1 MTTDASEGVS
11 DGRTTASEVADQASV
26 VKKGIESGDNVSEEL
41 NPGSASSVRLRS
53 GWGR

>member
-41 NPGSASSVRLRS
+41 GSARLS
-53 GWGR
+53 KAAI

>member
-26 VKKGIESGDNVSEEL
+26 VKKGSESSNNVSEEL
-41 NPGSASSVRLRS
+41 NPEIGSSVRLRS